1 MAMASPF
8 SLLEYAI
15 SVARDIWF
23 RKVNVRCW
31 LKAISRRYC
40 FNQYLKMAN
49 ESIMTSSENILAEL
63 KMCFTKKHAVKLDI
77 ASQEKMKFI
86 ELHITEF
93 LFKKFAQTVN
103 KGDTEYSCE
112 IVNDSLDET
121 EIDSA
126 DNLDDISSIGIDM
139 SMQFDL
145 NKVSEE
151 DNKTLDDQQGEDD
164 VHVTKKGFNLNKK
177 YGLEMTYQILYH
189 VKPIDS

>member
-31 LKAISRRYC
+31 LKAISRRY
-40 FNQYLKMAN
+40 F
-49 ESIMTSSENILAEL
+49 
-63 KMCFTKKHAVKLDI
+63 
-77 ASQEKMKFI
+77 
-86 ELHITEF
+86 
-93 LFKKFAQTVN
+93 
-103 KGDTEYSCE
+103 
-112 IVNDSLDET
+112 NDSLDET